1 MSLCSIL
8 LFMQTHYLLISFYFF
23 LSISYNVSLL
33 EEWLRSRGVQAGG
46 AVATLEPL
54 IQAVQLLQA
63 GKKTE
68 ADARALVQTC
78 TALSSQQVGLCLSTS
93 HFKERK
99 LTVG

>member
-1 MSLCSIL
+1 MFLL

-63 GKKTE
+63 GKKSE